1 MWYLET
7 SRSSENS
14 SLLVTL
20 AVMLLSYL
28 SSLWRQLRV
37 TFSPSVNVLVDDHS
51 KKKRKERKLTC
62 RLATHFHTFHFYI
75 TTKQNVCVSPPFY
88 DKNLKNNLLLMRP
101 PTLSVFQPLPL
112 KIMNTEPHSHSCAR
126 PSEEAPPLSSWANG
140 ARTPLIILI
149 PGWPMGASNTGS
161 HDAFLC
167 APCSLSAQ
175 SQRVQAS
182 LKTWHRRNRTF
193 AVLGGTHQVLCYA
206 NFTAIRWRCHIP
218 STRMTPGFVGGAH
231 LAVSKTQS
239 HRGKTIT
246 PRSYRNE
253 L

>member
-1 MWYLET
+1 M
-7 SRSSENS
+7 
-14 SLLVTL
+14 
-20 AVMLLSYL
+20 
-28 SSLWRQLRV
+28 
-37 TFSPSVNVLVDDHS
+37 LVDDHS
-51 KKKRKERKLTC
+51 KKKKKRKERKLTC

-88 DKNLKNNLLLMRP
+88 DKDLKNNLLLMRP

-167 APCSLSAQ
+167 APCPQRSIPASAGITEDLTPAE
-175 SQRVQAS
+175 SDV
-182 LKTWHRRNRTF
+182 RRPRRD
-193 AVLGGTHQVLCYA
+193 APGVVLCKLH
-206 NFTAIRWRCHIP
+206 CHPMTLSHPVDENDP
-218 STRMTPGFVGGAH
+218 S
-231 LAVSKTQS
+231 LCL
-239 HRGKTIT
+239 
-246 PRSYRNE
+246 RSTLGRLQNAE
-253 L
+253 SQGQDNNAQKL